1 MSTTFSGLAEDQRC
15 AAATEFGLLPPTSA
29 EAVLANVRTLL
40 PLVAAEADAVEEAC
54 RLTPTLERAFRA
66 GGLFEMSFPAFR
78 GGLEMTL
85 AQQVEVVAE
94 LAAVDAS
101 VAWNV
106 GVLNAGGYYAARL
119 GDEAYAELYPTRD
132 MPTSGSFHPRGR
144 AQKVEGGFLVT
155 GHWDWGSGS
164 YTAEHVIGSV
174 EVFDD
179 DEPVIGSGGKQM
191 HLGVWLPKEKVEVL
205 HNWQVLGVRG
215 SGSTS
220 YEITAPVFVPEH
232 HAFDREAEYDR
243 TRDPLNQSVKLAHF
257 ALGGIALG
265 VARHLVT
272 EASASVQ
279 RRMAG
284 RGSMDSAALTSLGQ
298 AMAEVDFAYAG
309 VRAIA
314 AQVDAIIFGGGE
326 LDALQEARM
335 TAANAQAGVVLRRV
349 MELTTELVGGAL
361 LLDRTPFQRILRDGW
376 GALAH
381 TGTRKMLF
389 AAMAQS
395 AVDTPGVGWTMPD
408 DHRHGAGAFTV
419 LASDPVQP

>member
-1 MSTTFSGLAEDQRC
+1 MSTTPTRFSGLADSERE
-15 AAATEFGLLPPTSA
+15 AAAAEFGLQAPRTP

-40 PLVAAEADAVEEAC
+40 PLVAAEADAVEEAG
-54 RLTPTLERAFRA
+54 RLTPTIERAFRA
-66 GGLFEMSFPAFR
+66 GGLFEMSFPKFR

-94 LAAVDAS
+94 IAAVDAS
-101 VAWNV
+101 IAWNV

-144 AQKVEGGFLVT
+144 AQKVEGGYLVT

-174 EVFDD
+174 EVFDG

-191 HLGVWLPKEKVEVL
+191 HLGVWLPKEKIEVL
-205 HNWQVLGVRG
+205 HNWQTLGVRG

-220 YEITAPVFVPEH
+220 YEITEPVFVPEH

-243 TRDPLNQSVKLAHF
+243 TRDPLNQSVKLAHY

-265 VARHLVT
+265 VARHLVE
-272 EASASVQ
+272 EAAVSVQ
-279 RRMAG
+279 RRVAG
-284 RGSMDSAALTSLGQ
+284 RPNMDSAALQTLGM
-298 AMAEVDFAYAG
+298 AMSEVDFAFSG
-309 VRAIA
+309 VRAVA
-314 AQVDAIIFGGGE
+314 TLVDEVIFGGGE
-326 LDALQEARM
+326 LTPLHEARM
-335 TAANAQAGVVLRRV
+335 TAANAQSGLVLRRV
-349 MELTTELVGGAL
+349 IDLTSELVGGAL
-361 LLDRTPFQRILRDGW
+361 VLDRTPYQRVLRDAY

-389 AAMAQS
+389 SAMAS
-395 AVDTPGVGWTMPD
+395 AAVDHPETGLTLPD
-408 DHRHGAGAFTV
+408 DHTYGAGAFTV
-419 LASDPVQP
+419 LAGRE